1 MTTFTRTILAPTPPP
16 PLVNIREEANCPIP
30 APRRRQQEPRRTVQ
44 QLIQHFE
51 ANPISPY
58 RPIPAPRT
66 RRQQQVPA
74 PKTVITEKR
83 RALNGYTKSFEI
95 LLKSNKDALVE
106 LQNTTLAISRLF
118 GTILNDTKGFKF
130 VESRK
135 ITFVKRKVDN
145 NIII

>member
-1 MTTFTRTILAPTPPP
+1 M
-16 PLVNIREEANCPIP
+16 
-30 APRRRQQEPRRTVQ
+30 
-44 QLIQHFE
+44 
-51 ANPISPY
+51 
-58 RPIPAPRT
+58 
-66 RRQQQVPA
+66 
-74 PKTVITEKR
+74 
-83 RALNGYTKSFEI
+83 NGYTKSFEI
-95 LLKSNKDALVE
+95 LLKSNKDALLE

>member
-1 MTTFTRTILAPTPPP
+1 M
-16 PLVNIREEANCPIP
+16 
-30 APRRRQQEPRRTVQ
+30 
-44 QLIQHFE
+44 
-51 ANPISPY
+51 
-58 RPIPAPRT
+58 
-66 RRQQQVPA
+66 
-74 PKTVITEKR
+74 
-83 RALNGYTKSFEI
+83 NGYTKSFEI